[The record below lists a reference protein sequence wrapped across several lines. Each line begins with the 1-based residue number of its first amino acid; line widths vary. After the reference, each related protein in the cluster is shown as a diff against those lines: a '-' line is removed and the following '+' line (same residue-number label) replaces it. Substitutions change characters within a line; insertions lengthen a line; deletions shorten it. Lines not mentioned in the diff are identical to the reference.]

1 MITGSYLTEMLH
13 HSAVDIPGGSVCQ
26 TRFIPSFQSCYDAGE
41 MCITEIHWRVPA
53 CNKVAQQSGKSVACD
68 K

>member
-1 MITGSYLTEMLH
+1 MITGLYLTEMLH

-26 TRFIPSFQSCYDAGE
+26 TRLITSFQSCYHVGE
-41 MCITEIHWRVPA
+41 MCTTEIDWCVPA
-53 CNKVAQQSGKSVACD
+53 CHKVAQQSGKSVACD